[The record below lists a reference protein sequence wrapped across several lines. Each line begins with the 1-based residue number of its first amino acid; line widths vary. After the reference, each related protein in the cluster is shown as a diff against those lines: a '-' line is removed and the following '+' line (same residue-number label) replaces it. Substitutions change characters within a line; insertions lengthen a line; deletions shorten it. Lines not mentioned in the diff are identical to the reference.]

1 MQGSQAASSFLETTL
16 ASLSRGATSPQ
27 DEKLARSVSLKG
39 CTGSLGRRQQQCV
52 PSAGQASDF
61 AFVGKAE
68 GSGGRVCLD
77 EWDFFQEPDPLLG
90 DADTTYE
97 VPMLF

>member
-52 PSAGQASDF
+52 PSAFPTKAKSE
-61 AFVGKAE
+61 AWPAE